1 MGHKS
6 CPERSF
12 NPPPSLT
19 APPPSVAP
27 TLTAA
32 DGALLRTQ
40 PQPTRQLRQLR
51 ILLPL
56 SPTRKTSKRSQSP
69 EELDSKLSLLALG
82 VFELSPFS
90 GDTCLEP
97 PRSVHVLPV
106 AGSLVTGDS
115 FSPKGTLSGL
125 LSLELSG
132 SRWFGSNASPAPPPT
147 PNHTGMFVSNCVP
160 GIRTKC
166 SSFPEA
172 FHLQAL
178 PEATKHRRTPLCS
191 QIGIT
196 DHGLEKAT
204 RLPLH
209 SSRAP
214 VVTTSVL
221 SCCSLLGTAP
231 LPLGSLGSDWSIL
244 PHCEGA
250 RKTFASR
257 SKERCAGYWQCGGPS
272 RGNPGLLPKGL
283 PFFPSRGYRSS
294 RCLKHLKRWRGV
306 SVTAASPQLL
316 NNCIIPSAS

>member
-97 PRSVHVLPV
+97 PRSVHVIPV

-132 SRWFGSNASPAPPPT
+132 SRWFGSNTSPAPPPT

-166 SSFPEA
+166 SFQRP
-172 FHLQAL
+172 FIC
-178 PEATKHRRTPLCS
+178 RRS
-191 QIGIT
+191 QKQQSIGGHT
-196 DHGLEKAT
+196 CVP
-204 RLPLH
+204 RL
-209 SSRAP
+209 
-214 VVTTSVL
+214 
-221 SCCSLLGTAP
+221 G
-231 LPLGSLGSDWSIL
+231 
-244 PHCEGA
+244 
-250 RKTFASR
+250 
-257 SKERCAGYWQCGGPS
+257 
-272 RGNPGLLPKGL
+272 
-283 PFFPSRGYRSS
+283 
-294 RCLKHLKRWRGV
+294 
-306 SVTAASPQLL
+306 
-316 NNCIIPSAS
+316 